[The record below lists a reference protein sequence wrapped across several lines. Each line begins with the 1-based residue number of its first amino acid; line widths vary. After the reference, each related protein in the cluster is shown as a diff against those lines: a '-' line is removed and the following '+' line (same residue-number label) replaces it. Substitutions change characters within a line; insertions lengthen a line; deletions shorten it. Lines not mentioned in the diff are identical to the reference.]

1 MTAHPISAP
10 CDDEDL
16 VLKYLLGFEKADKKN
31 RPSKDYFRPG
41 SSEELKAR
49 QALTRQLR
57 STEAFSDL
65 DPLSFRKSDRHW
77 PLSSR
82 LMNSVPSA
90 LSNLGA
96 LDIAV
101 GQPS

>member
-65 DPLSFRKSDRHW
+65 DPLSFRNQTGIG
-77 PLSSR
+77 LS
-82 LMNSVPSA
+82 LHA
-90 LSNLGA
+90 
-96 LDIAV
+96 
-101 GQPS
+101 